1 MCGARLPQ
9 TIPFVNRPAPADEDA
24 VLTPREEA
32 VMYAV
37 VAVAFIVL
45 GAAVGAP
52 LLNWICGPAFI
63 VGGVTGLAAV
73 HRWRKARQPRVHQ

>member
-1 MCGARLPQ
+1 MSRRSL
-9 TIPFVNRPAPADEDA
+9 ADEDA
-24 VLTPREEA
+24 TLTAGEEA

-45 GAAVGAP
+45 GAVVGTP

-63 VGGVTGLAAV
+63 VGGVTGLAAA
-73 HRWRKARQPRVHQ
+73 HRWRTARRVPTRSRSELP